1 MKIAINGFFAA
12 RPHTGSG
19 QYLQQLWG
27 ALAALDPLPETPLD
41 YTLFVPG
48 TLPDEAAA
56 LFPPAPGFTVQACRL
71 PPGVRGPFA
80 QLWWEQQGL
89 GAATRAAGANLLHS
103 PYLAAPWRAALPV
116 VTTIHDVIPWVIPG
130 YRTERRVRAYLSL
143 AAAGVRRS
151 RLLLADSEASKRDA
165 VRVLGVPAE
174 RVVVIY
180 LAAPPALFTPPD
192 PIAIGEMR
200 ARLGLLP
207 HYAFYIGGF
216 DRRKNVLLLIEAWA
230 RALPRLI
237 EAAHLAGEPLPVLT
251 LAGAVPPPGGVFPDV
266 VGRARELGL
275 LAGESAQG
283 ERDGA
288 VRFLG
293 PVSEAD
299 KRLLLAGARLF
310 VFPSRYEGF
319 GLDPL
324 EAMAAGCPVISSTGG
339 SLPEVVGDAALVLA
353 PTDRAA
359 WTEALVRLWTDPA
372 RRALLAARGRARA
385 ATFTPARFATQT
397 RAAYLRALGPQD
409 GALTVQS

>member
-12 RPHTGSG
+12 KPHTGSG
-19 QYLQQLWG
+19 QYLYQLWS
-27 ALAALDPLPETPLD
+27 ALTQLDPLPDQPLE
-41 YTLFVPG
+41 YTLLVPG
-48 TLPDEAAA
+48 GLPKEEGEVA
-56 LFPPAPGFTVQACRL
+56 LAAPGFTVQPCRL
-71 PPGVRGPFA
+71 PQGMRGPLA

-89 GAATRAAGANLLHS
+89 GAATRTAGADLLHR

-116 VTTIHDVIPWVIPG
+116 VTTVHDVIPWVLPG
-130 YRTERRVRAYLSL
+130 YREGWRVRAYLSL

-165 VRVLGVPAE
+165 MRVLKVPAD
-174 RVVVIY
+174 RVQVVY
-180 LAAPPALFTPPD
+180 LAANPAMHTPPD
-192 PIAIGEMR
+192 PGEIGEMR

-207 HYAFYIGGF
+207 HYAFYVGGF
-216 DRRKNVLLLIEAWA
+216 DRRKNVPLLIEAWA

-237 EAAHLAGEPLPVLT
+237 ETAHLAHEPLPILAI
-251 LAGAVPPPGGVFPDV
+251 AGAVPPPGGLFPDV

-275 LAGESAQG
+275 LAGDGAGG

-293 PVSEAD
+293 RVSEND

-310 VFPSRYEGF
+310 LFPSRYEGF

-324 EAMAAGCPVISSTGG
+324 EAMAAGCPVISSSGG
-339 SLPEVVGDAALVLA
+339 SLPEVVGDSALVLS

-359 WTEALVRLWTDPA
+359 WTDAIVRLWTDPT
-372 RRALLAARGRARA
+372 RRVTLITRGRARA
-385 ATFTPARFATQT
+385 ATFTPTRLATQT
-397 RAAYLRALGPQD
+397 RAAYLRALAVG
-409 GALTVQS
+409 